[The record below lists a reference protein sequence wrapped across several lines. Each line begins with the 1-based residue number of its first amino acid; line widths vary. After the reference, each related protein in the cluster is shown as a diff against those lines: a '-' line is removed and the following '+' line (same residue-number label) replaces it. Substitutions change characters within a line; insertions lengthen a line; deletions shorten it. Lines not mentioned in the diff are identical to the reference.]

1 MNRYSKADMAQ
12 FIVLTAKEQYS
23 VSGLAGDP
31 QAGLLKEA
39 LEVLAKQG
47 EISLEQRNSAQEQ
60 IAKERTDT
68 LAGRKPRKLT
78 YQPSKAKVM
87 QTAEWL
93 QDVGKRLD
101 SSPALQDAQ
110 AFLRD
115 YWLTALARNNR
126 HRTPSI

>member
-12 FIVLTAKEQYS
+12 FLVLTAKEQYS

-47 EISLEQRNSAQEQ
+47 E

-101 SSPALQDAQ
+101 SGQTLQDAQ